1 MAFIF
6 KDRQST
12 RPNRY
17 EVTTDDGKTYYITLK
32 RADEPTVPGT
42 PVNAETFNKLVAEIE
57 NHTQAITK
65 GGTGATSG
73 ATGLKN
79 LFASGATVLSSYQY
93 GDTLPSAGT
102 PGRVFFKKVGS

>member
-1 MAFIF
+1 MTIIF
-6 KDRQST
+6 SDRQST
-12 RPNRY
+12 YPNRY
-17 EVTTDDGKTYYITLK
+17 EVTTDDGDTYYITLR
-32 RADEPTVPGT
+32 RADEPTAPGT
-42 PVNAETFNKLVAEIE
+42 PINAETLNKLVNEIE

-93 GDTLPSAGT
+93 GTTLPSAGT